1 MSECAC
7 MEKNEAAYMLEV
19 LGNQNV
25 QDGNRQRWWISNS
38 ELWFSIAKYK
48 WKAYYVLFLCILFK
62 RQGAVF
68 GGLGGLNLFWVIV
81 LSTILK

>member
-38 ELWFSIAKYK
+38 ELWFSIAKYQ

-62 RQGAVF
+62 VEAEEQPK
-68 GGLGGLNLFWVIV
+68 
-81 LSTILK
+81 ILRNI